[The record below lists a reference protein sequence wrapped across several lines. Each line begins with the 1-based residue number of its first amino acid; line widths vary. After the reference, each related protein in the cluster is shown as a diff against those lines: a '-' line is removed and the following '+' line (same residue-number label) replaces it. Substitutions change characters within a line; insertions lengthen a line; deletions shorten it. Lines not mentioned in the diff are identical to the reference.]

1 MTDILIRNLNPELE
15 SLLREKAKATGK
27 SISDVAKALI
37 RKGLVEP
44 SVERGLGTGI
54 RNLLNDQD
62 YVELDIPRDTENLP
76 PPEFQ

>member
-44 SVERGLGTGI
+44 SVERGLGTAI
-54 RNLLNDQD
+54 RNLLPSEA
-62 YVELDIPRDTENLP
+62 YGELEIPRDIENLP
-76 PPEFQ
+76 PPDFQ

>member
-15 SLLREKAKATGK
+15 SQLREKAKATGK

-44 SVERGLGTGI
+44 SFERGLGTRI
-54 RNLLNDQD
+54 RNLLSEQD
-62 YVELDIPRDTENLP
+62 YIELDIPRDSENLSP
-76 PPEFQ
+76 PDFQ